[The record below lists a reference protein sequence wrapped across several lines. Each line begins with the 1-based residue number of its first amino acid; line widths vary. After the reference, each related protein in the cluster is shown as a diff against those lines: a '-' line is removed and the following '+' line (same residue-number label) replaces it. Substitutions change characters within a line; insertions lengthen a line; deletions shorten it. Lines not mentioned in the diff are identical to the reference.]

1 MAKFGL
7 RSRLARIRSRD
18 RPASLSPA
26 EHNLVTP
33 LWGALMGVKAQRD
46 LKGNEAIYSA
56 VSRIANTLASM
67 PLHLYRNYEIL
78 EDDPRERCVAW
89 APNANATPYN
99 FKLAMEVCRDTV
111 GTAYALIVPRADGT
125 TVDHLDAIDPGRV
138 TVLRSSDTGEIWY
151 RILLDDAQQIIVHNS
166 QMIVLHHMSTDGV
179 TGLSPIE
186 VLGATLDYDRQV
198 QEISVEQ
205 LAGITDSTVLTFP
218 AHLDKSKRDAYVE
231 SFLAAYKKSKGH
243 IITLD
248 SGITADK
255 IKGSAIDPKVLDVD
269 NITKR
274 KVASVYNMPPRM
286 LGDST
291 SSGYSTSEQ
300 DIAEFLKLTM
310 IPIVKQWEEAFNR
323 RLLTYDEVQRGYTF
337 RFDMDAL
344 KRGDTAA
351 MADRHSKLIRSS
363 SMTPNE
369 ARKEDGRPPAD
380 YGNELLV
387 ARDMIP
393 LRILLE
399 HPEMLLT
406 GQASGGGE

>member
-1 MAKFGL
+1 MARNGW
-7 RSRLARIRSRD
+7 RNRLPWIRSRD
-18 RPASLSPA
+18 RPASGPPT
-26 EHNLVTP
+26 NLVSP
-33 LWGALMGVKAQRD
+33 LWGALMGFKARHD
-46 LKGNEAIYSA
+46 LKGSEAIYSA
-56 VSRIANTLASM
+56 VSRIANTIASM
-67 PLHLYRNYEIL
+67 PLHLYRNYEIMA
-78 EDDPRERCVAW
+78 DDPREMCVAY
-89 APNANATPYN
+89 APNANCTPYH
-99 FKLAMEVCRDTV
+99 FKLAMEACRDTV
-111 GTAYALIVPRADGT
+111 GTAYALIVPRLDGT

-138 TVLRSSDTGEIWY
+138 TVLRNTDSGEIWY
-151 RILLDDAQQIIVHNS
+151 KILLDDNKQVVVPYT

-186 VLGATLDYDRQV
+186 VLGATLEYDRQV
-198 QEISVEQ
+198 RDVSVAQ
-205 LAGITDSTVLTFP
+205 LEGITDTTVLTFP
-218 AHLDKSKRDAYVE
+218 ANLDRKRRDAYVE
-231 SFLAAYKKSKGH
+231 SFLDAYKKSKGH

-248 SGITADK
+248 SGITADR
-255 IKGSAIDPKVLDVD
+255 IHGSAIDPKMLDVD

-310 IPIVKQWEEAFNR
+310 IPIVKQWEEAMNR
-323 RLLTYDEVQRGYTF
+323 RLLTWKEIQQGYTF

-344 KRGDTAA
+344 KRGDTEA
-351 MADRHSKLIRSS
+351 MADRHSKLVRASS
-363 SMTPNE
+363 LTPNE
-369 ARKEDGRPPAD
+369 ARKEDGRPPAE
-380 YGNELLV
+380 YGDELLV

-406 GQASGGGE
+406 GKGPGEGQ

>member
-1 MAKFGL
+1 MA
-7 RSRLARIRSRD
+7 RNAWRERLPWTRSRD
-18 RPASLSPA
+18 RPGASPPT
-26 EHNLVTP
+26 NLVTP
-33 LWGALMGVKAQRD
+33 LWGALMGFRAKHD
-46 LKGNEAIYSA
+46 LKGSEAIYSA
-56 VSRIANTLASM
+56 VSRIANTIASM
-67 PLHLYRNYEIL
+67 PLHLYQNYKIL
-78 EDDPRERCVAW
+78 VNDPRERCVAW
-89 APNANATPYN
+89 APNANCTPYN
-99 FKLAMEVCRDTV
+99 FKLALEACRDTV

-138 TVLRSSDTGEIWY
+138 AILRNSDNGEIWY
-151 RILLDDAQQIIVHNS
+151 SITLDEGKQAIVHNT

-186 VLGATLDYDRQV
+186 VLGATLEYDRQV
-198 QEISVEQ
+198 RDVSVEQ

-218 AHLDKSKRDAYVE
+218 ANIGKEKRDAYIQ
-231 SFLAAYKKSKGH
+231 SFLDAYKKSKGH

-291 SSGYSTSEQ
+291 SSGYTTSEQ

-310 IPIVKQWEEAFNR
+310 IPIVKQWEEALNR
-323 RLLTYDEVQRGYTF
+323 RLLTYDEVQKGYTF

-344 KRGDTAA
+344 KRGDTEA
-351 MADRHSKLIRSS
+351 MADRHSKLVRASS
-363 SMTPNE
+363 LTPNE
-369 ARKEDGRPPAD
+369 ARKEDGRPPLD
-380 YGNELLV
+380 YGDELLV

-406 GQASGGGE
+406 GKLSGSDQ